1 MTTAQTTTATS
12 APSEAYS
19 PAAARTAWRWW
30 VLSATS
36 ISVLLASLNMST
48 LVIALPHLIRDLHT
62 SVLEATWTLLA
73 YILAQSAVVLSVGR
87 LGDIWGRRRLFITGI
102 AAFTATAL
110 LSGFA
115 PNADVLIGLRVVA
128 GLSAALIVASSSAIV
143 TDAFPRNELGLA
155 LGINGMV
162 LAVGSAIGPVLGG
175 VLVGLAWQWVFWFN
189 VPLGVLTTL
198 WAALI
203 IREPARTRTPEP
215 IDWPGNAIFVI
226 ALSGLLIGLS
236 MGGLQGWTQPLV
248 IGGFV
253 AFAVGLPVFLRI
265 ELGRRYPLLDLRLFR
280 NKLFAIANA
289 TQLVNATA
297 RIGMLF
303 ILVFYFQG
311 PQQHDAV
318 VAGVLTI
325 PLAAVIILASPVS
338 GWLSDRIGSRIPSSL
353 GMVMT
358 AGGLITMASVLEVDT
373 SYWKLALCMTLTGLG
388 AGLFQSPNAQAIM
401 GSVEPYQRGVAS
413 GVRVLGSFVGV
424 MLSIAF
430 VLAIVTSSLP
440 HEVTLQI
447 FSGITTGIDAG
458 ALSSF
463 IASVRVALLTL
474 GLLSLVC
481 VPVSWRRG
489 A

>member
-1 MTTAQTTTATS
+1 MTTAETTTATS
-12 APSEAYS
+12 APSEAYA

-253 AFAVGLPVFLRI
+253 AFGVGLPVFLRI

-401 GSVEPYQRGVAS
+401 GSVEPHQRGVAS